1 MKVSDAILIIGTLLI
16 VLSFYRAHR
25 NPAFD
30 FDLFD
35 LIMENGKVS
44 KAAVV
49 FMGSF
54 AATTWIMIRLTLD
67 GELTE
72 GYFAGYGAIWVAPV
86 VTRFLTHPPPPK
98 DPG

>member
-1 MKVSDAILIIGTLLI
+1 MDMKISDGILIIGTLFI

-25 NPAFD
+25 NPSFD

-54 AATTWIMIRLTLD
+54 AAPTWIMPRLTID
-67 GELTE
+67 GQLTE

-86 VTRFLTHPPPPK
+86 VTRFLAHPVQPK
-98 DPG
+98 I